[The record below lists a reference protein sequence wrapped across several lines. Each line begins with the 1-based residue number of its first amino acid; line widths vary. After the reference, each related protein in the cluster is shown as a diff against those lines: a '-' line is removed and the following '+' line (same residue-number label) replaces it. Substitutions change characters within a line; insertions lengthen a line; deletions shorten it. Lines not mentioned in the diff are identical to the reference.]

1 MPDAVTEE
9 DIPKSKTQRKQEMHD
24 LQKVGQQLVTLSM
37 DRLKQLNLDEALLNA
52 VLQAKKTTQNGALR
66 RQMQYIGKIMRSVD
80 AAPIIAKLEDWA
92 GSSKQEAAKF
102 HLLERWR
109 ERLLQDET
117 ALTALLE
124 SYPQADAQHLR
135 NLIRNAHKEQ
145 AASKPPKSSRALFQ
159 ELRALILGATQAA
172 EEAHE
177 DSEGQE

>member
-1 MPDAVTEE
+1 MPEAVTEE
-9 DIPKSKTQRKQEMHD
+9 DIPKSKTQRKQEMLD
-24 LQKVGQQLVTLSM
+24 LQKVGQQLVAVSL

-80 AAPIIAKLEDWA
+80 AAPIVAKLDDWA

-117 ALTALLE
+117 ALTTLLE

-145 AASKPPKSSRALFQ
+145 AANKPPKSSRALFQ
-159 ELRALILGATQAA
+159 ELRGIILGRPGTT
-172 EEAHE
+172 EEVHQDA
-177 DSEGQE
+177 DGQE